1 MGKADIGL
9 PHPPFQAGTL
19 SRYDRLPGGCR
30 MRRREFIT
38 LVSSAAVAWPLKV
51 RAQQPA
57 MPVIGFLS
65 AVSPG
70 PFAQRVAAFH
80 QGLNETGYVEGRNVA
95 IESRWAEGRYEQL
108 PALAAD
114 LIGRKVVVIVTYTDA
129 AALAAKAAT
138 TTIPIVFI
146 NGGDPVR
153 AGIVPS
159 LNRPGGNVTG
169 ASFFGVDL
177 APKQL
182 ALAHEVVPNAAVVAV
197 LVDQNV
203 PDAVAQVPAMHEA
216 ARTLGLQ
223 LVVLMART
231 ASDIDTAFATLV
243 RERAAALVVGTG
255 ALLTNQRKQIIA
267 LATRHALP
275 TIYPFREFAADGGL
289 ISYGNNVPDT
299 FRQGGVYA
307 GRILKGDKPADL
319 PVILSTKFEF
329 VLNLKTAKALGLTIP
344 ASLLTSADEVI
355 E

>member
-1 MGKADIGL
+1 
-9 PHPPFQAGTL
+9 
-19 SRYDRLPGGCR
+19 
-30 MRRREFIT
+30 
-38 LVSSAAVAWPLKV
+38 
-51 RAQQPA
+51 
-57 MPVIGFLS
+57 VIGFLS

-70 PFAQRVAAFH
+70 PFAQRIAAFH
-80 QGLNETGYVEGRNVA
+80 QGLNEAGYVEGRNVA
-95 IESRWAEGRYEQL
+95 IENRWAEERYDRL

-114 LIGRKVVVIVTYTDA
+114 LVSRRVVVIVAYTDA

-138 TTIPIVFI
+138 TTIPIVFV

-182 ALAHEVVPNAAVVAV
+182 ALAHEVFPNAAVIAF

-203 PDAVAQVPAMHEA
+203 PDAVTRVPAVQEA
-216 ARTLGLQ
+216 ARILGLQ
-223 LVVLMART
+223 LVVQKVRT

-243 RERAAALVVGTG
+243 RKRAGALVVGTG
-255 ALLTNQRKQIIA
+255 ALLTNRRKQIIE
-267 LATRHALP
+267 LAVRHALP

-289 ISYGNNVPDT
+289 ISYGNDVPDS
-299 FRQGGVYA
+299 FRQAGVYA
-307 GRILKGDKPADL
+307 GRILKGDKPANL

-329 VLNLKTAKALGLTIP
+329 VLNLKTAKAMGLTIP
-344 ASLLTSADEVI
+344 QSLLGRADEVI
-355 E
+355 Q

>member
-1 MGKADIGL
+1 M
-9 PHPPFQAGTL
+9 Q
-19 SRYDRLPGGCR
+19 
-30 MRRREFIT
+30 RREFIT
-38 LVSSAAVAWPLKV
+38 FLGGAAATWPLAA

-95 IESRWAEGRYEQL
+95 IENRWAEEQYDRL

-114 LIGRKVVVIVTYTDA
+114 LVGRRVVLIVTYTDA

-138 TTIPIVFI
+138 TTIPIVFV

-153 AGIVPS
+153 AGIAQS
-159 LNRPGGNVTG
+159 LNRPGENITG
-169 ASFFGVDL
+169 VSFFGVDL

-182 ALAHEVVPNAAVVAV
+182 SLLHELVPNAVVIAF

-203 PDAVAQVPAMHEA
+203 PDAVAQVPAVQAA
-216 ARTLGLQ
+216 ARNLGLQ
-223 LVVLMART
+223 LVVLNARN

-243 RERAAALVVGTG
+243 RERAGALVVGTG
-255 ALLTNQRKQIIA
+255 ALLTNRRRQIIA
-267 LATRHALP
+267 LAERHAVSA
-275 TIYPFREFAADGGL
+275 IYPYREFALDGGL
-289 ISYGNNVPDT
+289 FSYGNNVPDS
-299 FRQGGVYA
+299 FRQAGIY
-307 GRILKGDKPADL
+307 GRILNGDRPADL
-319 PVILSTKFEF
+319 PVIMGAKFEF
-329 VLNLKTAKALGLTIP
+329 VLNLKTAKAIGLSVSP
-344 ASLLTSADEVI
+344 LMLTRVDEII

>member
-1 MGKADIGL
+1 
-9 PHPPFQAGTL
+9 
-19 SRYDRLPGGCR
+19 
-30 MRRREFIT
+30 
-38 LVSSAAVAWPLKV
+38 
-51 RAQQPA
+51 

-70 PFAQRVAAFH
+70 PFAQRIAAFH
-80 QGLNETGYVEGRNVA
+80 QGLNEAGYVEGRNVA
-95 IESRWAEGRYEQL
+95 IENRWAEEQYDRL

-114 LIGRKVVVIVTYTDA
+114 LAGRRVVVIVTYTDA
-129 AALAAKAAT
+129 ATLAAKAAT
-138 TTIPIVFI
+138 TTIPIVFV

-182 ALAHEVVPNAAVVAV
+182 ALLHEVVPNAAAIAL

-203 PDAVAQVPAMHEA
+203 PDAVARVPAMQEA
-216 ARTLGLQ
+216 VRILGLQ
-223 LVVLMART
+223 LVVLKVRT

-243 RERAAALVVGTG
+243 RERAGALVVGTG
-255 ALLTNQRKQIIA
+255 ALLTNRRKQIIE
-267 LATRHALP
+267 LAARHALP

-289 ISYGNNVPDT
+289 ISYGNNVPDS
-299 FRQGGVYA
+299 FRQAGVYA

-329 VLNLKTAKALGLTIP
+329 VLNLKTAKAMGIEIP
-344 ASLLTSADEVI
+344 PAVSARADEVI

>member
-1 MGKADIGL
+1 
-9 PHPPFQAGTL
+9 
-19 SRYDRLPGGCR
+19 
-30 MRRREFIT
+30 
-38 LVSSAAVAWPLKV
+38 
-51 RAQQPA
+51 

-70 PFAQRVAAFH
+70 PFAQRIAAFH
-80 QGLNETGYVEGRNVA
+80 QGLNEAGYVEGRNVA
-95 IESRWAEGRYEQL
+95 IENRWAGEQYDRL

-114 LIGRKVVVIVTYTDA
+114 LVGRRIVVIVTYTDA

-138 TTIPIVFI
+138 TTIPIVFV

-159 LNRPGGNVTG
+159 LNRPGENVTG
-169 ASFFGVDL
+169 VSFFGVDL

-182 ALAHEVVPNAAVVAV
+182 ALLHEVVPNAAVIAL

-203 PDAVAQVPAMHEA
+203 PDAVTRVPAVQEA
-216 ARTLGLQ
+216 ARILGLQ
-223 LVVLMART
+223 LVVLKVRT

-243 RERAAALVVGTG
+243 RERAGALVVGTG
-255 ALLTNQRKQIIA
+255 ALLTNRRKQIIA
-267 LATRHALP
+267 LAARHALP
-275 TIYPFREFAADGGL
+275 TIYPFREFTADGGL
-289 ISYGNNVPDT
+289 ISYGNNVPDS
-299 FRQGGVYA
+299 FRQAGVYA

-329 VLNLKTAKALGLTIP
+329 VLNLKTAKAMGIEIP
-344 ASLLTSADEVI
+344 PAVSARADEVI

>member
-1 MGKADIGL
+1 MFHL
-9 PHPPFQAGTL
+9 
-19 SRYDRLPGGCR
+19 
-30 MRRREFIT
+30 RRREFVTFLGGIAT
-38 LVSSAAVAWPLKV
+38 LWPLAL
-51 RAQQPA
+51 RAQQNAA

-80 QGLNETGYVEGRNVA
+80 QGLNEAGYADGRNVA
-95 IESRWAEGRYEQL
+95 FENRWAEEQYDRL

-114 LIGRKVVVIVTYTDA
+114 LVARRVAVIVTYTDA

-138 TTIPIVFI
+138 TTVPIVFI

-169 ASFFGVDL
+169 VSFFGVDL
-177 APKQL
+177 APKQV
-182 ALAHEVVPNAAVVAV
+182 ALLHEIVPNAAVMAF

-203 PDAVAQVPAMHEA
+203 PDAVAHMPAAQEA

-223 LVVLMART
+223 LLVLNVRT
-231 ASDIDTAFATLV
+231 ANDIDAAFATLM
-243 RERAAALVVGTG
+243 RERAGALVVGTG
-255 ALLTNQRKQIIA
+255 ALLTNRRKQIIA
-267 LATRHALP
+267 LAARHALP
-275 TIYPFREFAADGGL
+275 AIYPFREFTADGGL
-289 ISYGNNVPDT
+289 ISYGNNVPDS

-307 GRILKGDKPADL
+307 GRVLKGDKPADL
-319 PVILSTKFEF
+319 PVILPTKFEF
-329 VLNLKTAKALGLTIP
+329 VLNLKAAKAMGFEISP
-344 ASLLTSADEVI
+344 SLSARADEVI

>member
-1 MGKADIGL
+1 
-9 PHPPFQAGTL
+9 
-19 SRYDRLPGGCR
+19 
-30 MRRREFIT
+30 MRRRNFIALLGST
-38 LVSSAAVAWPLKV
+38 AVAWPLAG
-51 RAQQPA
+51 RAQQP

-80 QGLNETGYVEGRNVA
+80 RGLSETGYVEGRNLS
-95 IESRWAEGRYEQL
+95 IENRWAEERYDRL

-114 LIGRKVVVIVTYTDA
+114 LVDRRVMVIVTYTDA

-182 ALAHEVVPNAAVVAV
+182 ALLHEVVPNAAVIAL

-203 PDAVAQVPAMHEA
+203 PDAMAQVPAVQEA
-216 ARTLGLQ
+216 ARIVGLRI
-223 LVVLMART
+223 VVLMVCTAR
-231 ASDIDTAFATLV
+231 DIDTCFATLV
-243 RERAAALVVGTG
+243 L
-255 ALLTNQRKQIIA
+255 
-267 LATRHALP
+267 
-275 TIYPFREFAADGGL
+275 D
-289 ISYGNNVPDT
+289 
-299 FRQGGVYA
+299 
-307 GRILKGDKPADL
+307 
-319 PVILSTKFEF
+319 
-329 VLNLKTAKALGLTIP
+329 
-344 ASLLTSADEVI
+344 
-355 E
+355 

>member
-1 MGKADIGL
+1 
-9 PHPPFQAGTL
+9 
-19 SRYDRLPGGCR
+19 
-30 MRRREFIT
+30 MRRRDFIS
-38 LVSSAAVAWPLKV
+38 LLGGAAFAWPPAA

-70 PFAQRVAAFH
+70 PFAQRIAAFH
-80 QGLNETGYVEGRNVA
+80 QGLNEAGYVEGRNVA
-95 IESRWAEGRYEQL
+95 IENHWAEEQYDRL

-114 LIGRKVVVIVTYTDA
+114 LVGRRVVVIVTYTDA

-138 TTIPIVFI
+138 TTIPIVFV

-182 ALAHEVVPNAAVVAV
+182 ALLHEVVPNAAVIAF

-203 PDAVAQVPAMHEA
+203 PDAVTREPAVQEA
-216 ARTLGLQ
+216 ARILGLQ
-223 LVVLMART
+223 LVVLKVRT

-243 RERAAALVVGTG
+243 RKRAGALVVGSG
-255 ALLTNQRKQIIA
+255 ALLTNRRKQIIE
-267 LATRHALP
+267 LAARHALP
-275 TIYPFREFAADGGL
+275 TMYPFREFAADGGL
-289 ISYGNNVPDT
+289 ISYGNDVPDS
-299 FRQGGVYA
+299 FRQAGVYA
-307 GRILKGDKPADL
+307 GRILKGDKPANL

-329 VLNLKTAKALGLTIP
+329 VLNLKTAKAMGLRIP
-344 ASLLTSADEVI
+344 QSLLLRADEVI
-355 E
+355 R

>member
-1 MGKADIGL
+1 V
-9 PHPPFQAGTL
+9 
-19 SRYDRLPGGCR
+19 GG
-30 MRRREFIT
+30 
-38 LVSSAAVAWPLKV
+38 AAFAWPAAGP
-51 RAQQPA
+51 AQQQP

-65 AVSPG
+65 AVPPG
-70 PFAQRVAAFH
+70 PFAQRIAAFH
-80 QGLNETGYVEGRNVA
+80 QGLNEAGYVEGRNVA
-95 IESRWAEGRYEQL
+95 IENRWAEEQYDRL

-114 LIGRKVVVIVTYTDA
+114 LVGRRVTVLVTYTDA

-182 ALAHEVVPNAAVVAV
+182 ALLREVVPKAAVIGL
-197 LVDQNV
+197 LVDENV
-203 PDAVAQVPAMHEA
+203 PDALTGVPAVREA
-216 ARTLGLQ
+216 ARILGLR
-223 LVVLMART
+223 LVVLNVRIP
-231 ASDIDTAFATLV
+231 SDIDTAFATLV
-243 RERAAALVVGTG
+243 RERAGALVVGTG
-255 ALLTNQRKQIIA
+255 ALLTNRRKQIIA
-267 LATRHALP
+267 LAARHALP
-275 TIYPFREFAADGGL
+275 AIYPFREFTADGGL

-307 GRILKGDKPADL
+307 GRILKGDRPADL
-319 PVILSTKFEF
+319 PVILSTKFEC
-329 VLNLKTAKALGLTIP
+329 VLNLKTAKAMDIEIP
-344 ASLLTSADEVI
+344 LAVSARADEVI

>member
-1 MGKADIGL
+1 
-9 PHPPFQAGTL
+9 
-19 SRYDRLPGGCR
+19 
-30 MRRREFIT
+30 MRRRDFIA
-38 LVSSAAVAWPLKV
+38 LVGGAAFARSAAAQ
-51 RAQQPA
+51 AQQPA

-70 PFAQRVAAFH
+70 PFAQRIAAFH
-80 QGLNETGYVEGRNVA
+80 QGLNDAGYVEGRNVA
-95 IESRWAEGRYEQL
+95 IENRWAEERYDRL
-108 PALAAD
+108 PALATD
-114 LIGRKVVVIVTYTDA
+114 LVDRRVEAIVTYTDA
-129 AALAAKAAT
+129 AALAAKTAT

-182 ALAHEVVPNAAVVAV
+182 ALLHEVVPKAAVVAL
-197 LVDQNV
+197 LVDENV
-203 PDAVAQVPAMHEA
+203 PDAVTGVPAVQEA
-216 ARTLGLQ
+216 ARILGLQ
-223 LVVLMART
+223 LVVLKART

-243 RERAAALVVGTG
+243 RERAGALVVGTG
-255 ALLTNQRKQIIA
+255 ALLTNRRKQIVG
-267 LATRHALP
+267 LAARHALP
-275 TIYPFREFAADGGL
+275 TIYPFREFSADGGL

-307 GRILKGDKPADL
+307 GRILKGDRPANL
-319 PVILSTKFEF
+319 PVILSTKFEC
-329 VLNLKTAKALGLTIP
+329 VINLKTAKAMGIEIP
-344 ASLLTSADEVI
+344 PNVSARADEVI